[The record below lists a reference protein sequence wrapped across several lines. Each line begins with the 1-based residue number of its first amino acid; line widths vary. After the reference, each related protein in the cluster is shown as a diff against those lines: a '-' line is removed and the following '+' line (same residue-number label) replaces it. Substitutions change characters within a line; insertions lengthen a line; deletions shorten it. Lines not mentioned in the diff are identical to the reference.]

1 MRFAIYAGVAA
12 YVLSIPWRRVGENS
26 PTAGVIA
33 HDLAGTIFLL
43 APVALAAG
51 LWRFGSVPAS
61 TGAARSA
68 RLSFMCFALWWL
80 VLLHPLFLIF
90 MPTFSGRMMSITAV
104 LWPFALVAI
113 GGACL
118 GLLVRALGAALRS
131 LGEPPPVWARR
142 ALGVWV
148 AWWILST
155 VPLLADLLAFAH
167 GSRDTFRIVDRIVWM
182 IPRPAPS
189 LEVVLGPA
197 SHCAIALV
205 LAAVM
210 GRTAR
215 ALARQ
220 ESPETALR

>member
-1 MRFAIYAGVAA
+1 
-12 YVLSIPWRRVGENS
+12 
-26 PTAGVIA
+26 
-33 HDLAGTIFLL
+33 
-43 APVALAAG
+43 
-51 LWRFGSVPAS
+51 
-61 TGAARSA
+61 
-68 RLSFMCFALWWL
+68 MCFALWWL

-148 AWWILST
+148 AWWIPRPCRCSRT
-155 VPLLADLLAFAH
+155 CFAFAH
-167 GSRDTFRIVDRIVWM
+167 GSPGHVSHRRPDRLDD
-182 IPRPAPS
+182 PRPAPS
-189 LEVVLGPA
+189 LEVVAGLKA